1 MFQNQPLICFKRSNQ
16 IKIFSFSFSFKYFKF
31 YCTFNIA
38 YQTFQN
44 RRVGVRTPFHVM
56 KNFGNGGCSYPVFFS
71 RILSLAYQLS
81 LTIHYQKSMKTYSVL
96 EEETVHSKLLIR
108 KVQKRSFIRRNSTQ
122 YTFFE
127 SYSSY
132 IFFSSQ
138 YQMFLNCSLI
148 RKRNAIKQSQ

>member
-56 KNFGNGGCSYPVFFS
+56 ENFGNGGCSYPVIFS

-81 LTIHYQKSMKTYSVL
+81 LTIHCQKSMKTYSVL

-108 KVQKRSFIRRNSTQ
+108 KVQKRTVLLEETVHSTLSLNV
-122 YTFFE
+122 TVLT
-127 SYSSY
+127 
-132 IFFSSQ
+132 FSSVLSVRC
-138 YQMFLNCSLI
+138 F
-148 RKRNAIKQSQ
+148 